1 MKRNSVV
8 VINEE
13 GDIETT
19 CTSTHS
25 HTPPERK
32 KSSDAT
38 PV

>member
-19 CTSTHS
+19 CTNT